1 MDKQNVVFLGFT
13 IPEELAHDYFRKD
26 PNPAIQTHK
35 FAWSFA
41 RSLATHN
48 QVILISSVPI
58 QNYPLVDK
66 LFIQGG
72 SFKDQD
78 FNGYF
83 IPFINILVLKHFFRL
98 FFGFFILLYVCVFK
112 KPEVI
117 FVHGVHTPYLIL
129 ANFFKLF
136 GFKSAIILTDPA
148 GVELDTDSFLSKFLK
163 KIDKSIID
171 FFINNADILI
181 SLAPKLVEN
190 YDKKIIKLNFPG
202 ILNKS
207 FNEGILANHLE
218 KENNQTFRIVYA
230 GGLHEIYGIKKLV
243 NAILTLPPDVSIKML
258 FLGKGDQLEYI
269 KQSSKVDSR
278 VEYGGFLSNEEL
290 IPELLKADLLINPR
304 PTSLEFSGLSF
315 PSKLIE
321 YLATGIP
328 VLTTRIAS
336 IPPCYEEFFYYI
348 DDESESGIQQAIVR
362 VIATDPVERKLVA
375 SNAQKFIQQE
385 ASEVAVGEKINYM
398 IKQLLSR

>member
-1 MDKQNVVFLGFT
+1 MDKKNIVFLGFT
-13 IPEELAHDYFRKD
+13 IPDEQAKNYFKMD

-48 QVILISSVPI
+48 EVVLISSAPI
-58 QNYPLVDK
+58 QNYPLVNK
-66 LFIQGG
+66 LFVGGGGFEEQG
-72 SFKDQD
+72 FK
-78 FNGYF
+78 GYL
-83 IPFINILVLKHFFRL
+83 IPFINLLLFKHFFRF
-98 FFGFFILLYVCVFK
+98 FFGFFILLYVCISK
-112 KPEVI
+112 KPKVV
-117 FVHGVHTPYLIL
+117 FVHGVHTPYLLL
-129 ANFFKLF
+129 ARIFKFF
-136 GFKSAIILTDPA
+136 GYEYGIVLTDPA
-148 GVELDTDSFLSKFLK
+148 GVELETDSFLSRLLK
-163 KIDKSIID
+163 KIDKFIVGS
-171 FFINNADILI
+171 FINNADILV
-181 SLAPKLVEN
+181 SLAPKLIEN
-190 YDKKIIKLNFPG
+190 YNEKNLKIIFPG
-202 ILNKS
+202 ILNKD
-207 FNEGILANHLE
+207 F
-218 KENNQTFRIVYA
+218 NNQISNTISERKESQNFKVVYA

-328 VLTTRIAS
+328 VLTTKIVS
-336 IPPCYEEFFYYI
+336 IPSCYEEFFYYI
-348 DDESESGIQQAIVR
+348 DDESDIGIQQAIVK
-362 VIATDPVERKLVA
+362 VMATDAIERKLVA

-385 ASEVAVGEKINYM
+385 ASEVAIGEKINSI
-398 IKQLLSR
+398 IKQLLCR